1 MTIREVYEQ
10 AILNDFYWLYT
21 LIEYLVFE
29 QGENTLITFESDVK
43 RLDKYLLEK
52 NRERMN
58 KLLLDYVSK

>member
-10 AILNDFYWLYT
+10 SILNDSYWLYA

-43 RLDKYLLEK
+43 QLDKYLLEK

-58 KLLLDYVSK
+58 KLLLDYVNK